1 MAAADLVEAMGS
13 AVVVS
18 TEAVGGEVMADT
30 AMASDWQASVTAIMA
45 AITATDTLTS
55 MVTLTATGILTAMPA
70 TAAATWLGSA

>member
-45 AITATDTLTS
+45 AITATDTRTS
-55 MVTLTATGILTAMPA
+55 MDTLTATGILTAMPA